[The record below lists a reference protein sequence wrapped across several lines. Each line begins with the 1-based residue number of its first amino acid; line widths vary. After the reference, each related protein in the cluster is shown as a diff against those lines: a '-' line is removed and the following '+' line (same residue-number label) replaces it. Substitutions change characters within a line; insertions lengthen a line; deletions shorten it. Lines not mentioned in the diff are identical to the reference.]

1 MTPRLVPD
9 VGNEGSLPNNLEA
22 ERAVLGAILVNT
34 AVIEQVATSLQPGQF
49 YREAHRRVYTAM
61 QALHSR
67 RAPIDFV
74 TLKEELARVGA
85 LDEVGGPAY
94 IAALGDGVPRS
105 TNWSHYVAIVQKN
118 ALLREIIY
126 TGNAMVADAYAGAED
141 AVAILGEADRRLL
154 ALRSRN
160 GHGLKALAD
169 TDTALF
175 QALEWRVEHKGELRG
190 LDTGFTGMGDHPSIN
205 EMTLGFRPGHLIVI
219 AAATSVGKTS
229 LSTNIAVNAAGVRR
243 REGTESNR
251 VALFSLEMER
261 EELDDR
267 ILAQLSGIPSTRI
280 QGGHVAESEW
290 PRLAEALEA
299 RSQRRIHVDDRS
311 GQTAIDIR
319 NGSRQVLAE
328 HGAVDLIVVD
338 YIQLM
343 AGTGLRKGATRTEE
357 LTDASIRL
365 KELAKE
371 LSVPV
376 LLLSQLRR
384 HVGRPTLDDLR
395 ESGGIGQSAD
405 VVMLLYRRHS
415 REGGPT
421 ECIFAKQRSGAAGT
435 VMLDLDLD
443 TTTFR
448 PGQEALPAPS
458 AEERQEAS
466 TRARRGTFARRTAGW
481 EG

>member
-1 MTPRLVPD
+1 MD
-9 VGNEGSLPNNLEA
+9 S
-22 ERAVLGAILVNT
+22 
-34 AVIEQVATSLQPGQF
+34 
-49 YREAHRRVYTAM
+49 
-61 QALHSR
+61 
-67 RAPIDFV
+67 
-74 TLKEELARVGA
+74 
-85 LDEVGGPAY
+85 
-94 IAALGDGVPRS
+94 
-105 TNWSHYVAIVQKN
+105 
-118 ALLREIIY
+118 
-126 TGNAMVADAYAGAED
+126 
-141 AVAILGEADRRLL
+141 
-154 ALRSRN
+154 
-160 GHGLKALAD
+160 
-169 TDTALF
+169 
-175 QALEWRVEHKGELRG
+175 
-190 LDTGFTGMGDHPSIN
+190 GFTGTVDHPAFF

-219 AAATSVGKTS
+219 AAATSVGKTT
-229 LSTNIAVNAAGVRR
+229 LATNIAVNAAGVPRR
-243 REGTESNR
+243 DGTDPHR

-280 QGGHVAESEW
+280 QGGHVAGSEW

-311 GQTAIDIR
+311 GMSALDIR
-319 NGSRQVLAE
+319 NGSRQLLAE
-328 HGAVDLIVVD
+328 HGALDLIVVD

-343 AGTGLRKGATRTEE
+343 AGTGLRKGVTRTEE

-384 HVGRPTLDDLR
+384 HEGRPKLDDLR

-458 AEERQEAS
+458 HEERQEAS
-466 TRARRGTFARRTAGW
+466 TRARRGTFARRAW
-481 EG
+481 REG